1 MFHTLLDDL
10 PGEVIRMKKTGL
22 FLMTVLLTVVFVV
35 TAYAAQADGVQICL
49 IADEYSVVCPLGWK
63 TSDSAYAS
71 TSAGKYVW
79 LYLLWNHDMCVSI
92 SKEDF
97 GKKYYNFNLASA
109 SRRKMNDVYLAYL
122 KDRPGSGSYKTTYLH
137 TSYADKDWIPFFIT
151 HCVGSVYGA
160 TPKDDQLYYYYEAV
174 TFIAGWRIIIMC
186 YTNTSNP
193 REDAGNA
200 ELSALEEIVV
210 SFALQ

>member
-1 MFHTLLDDL
+1 
-10 PGEVIRMKKTGL
+10 MKKTGL
-22 FLMTVLLTVVFVV
+22 FLMAVLLAAGFVMPV
-35 TAYAAQADGVQICL
+35 YAAQPDDVQICS
-49 IADEYSVVCPLGWK
+49 IADEFTVVCPFGWK
-63 TSDSAYAS
+63 TSDSTYAS
-71 TSAGKYVW
+71 TSMGKYVW
-79 LYLLWNHDMCVSI
+79 LYLLWNRDTCVSI

-97 GKKYYNFNLASA
+97 REKYGDFSLASA
-109 SRRKMNDVYLAYL
+109 SHRKMNDVYKSYL
-122 KDRPGSGSYKTTYLH
+122 KDRPGSGSYKTTYLK
-137 TSYADKDWIPFFIT
+137 TVYADRDWIPFFIS

-174 TFIAGWRIIIMC
+174 TFIAGWRIVIMC
-186 YTNTSNP
+186 YTNTSDP